1 MACRL
6 ANLEVISLLL
16 ASGADIEARDK
27 VSRVFDLG
35 CRLLSDCDET
45 GYTPLHMASLLA
57 NLEVISLLL
66 ASEADIEARD
76 KVSRVLDLGCRL
88 LFDCPMR
95 LDIRPSTWHVSWQI
109 LK

>member
-66 ASEADIEARD
+66 ASEADIETRNQASC
-76 KVSRVLDLGCRL
+76 KSVILVVSVMPHF
-88 LFDCPMR
+88 LFRMEAHHSKT
-95 LDIRPSTWHVSWQI
+95 LV
-109 LK
+109 